1 MYSFGSE
8 STIPH
13 AMNSLLFS
21 TLRLVFLLTLL
32 ASSVASVRLPDL
44 VYAGGGGDSEM
55 GLRGRKKLRIPGL
68 I

>member
-21 TLRLVFLLTLL
+21 TLRLVFFLTLL
-32 ASSVASVRLPDL
+32 ADSVASVRLRDL
-44 VYAGGGGDSEM
+44 VYSIIISVVLSAAHGS
-55 GLRGRKKLRIPGL
+55 KKPAC
-68 I
+68 